1 MVRGALEVVVVVVVG
16 PCSLSWG
23 IDCVIDRL
31 HSFRLFRGSGEGD
44 DFGLYPSASTRG
56 LSTFT
61 SLGRLIGL

>member
-31 HSFRLFRGSGEGD
+31 HSFRLFRGKVV
-44 DFGLYPSASTRG
+44 RG
-56 LSTFT
+56 TTLDSILLQAHEACPLSLH
-61 SLGRLIGL
+61 SVG